1 MTADTNFIFGGGL
14 SGERGRGAGRIGAA
28 ARIAAD
34 EEAAYQRGFE
44 AGIAAEEKAVVRG
57 RGGGREGRAAALSRQ
72 ARRAK
77 KANKARK
84 TAEDKAET
92 KMAQE
97 QSLANTSDGADADFQ
112 VTLLAASACLSLE
125 L

>member
-1 MTADTNFIFGGGL
+1 MWIFAIF
-14 SGERGRGAGRIGAA
+14 EGAA

-77 KANKARK
+77 KAKKARK

>member
-1 MTADTNFIFGGGL
+1 M
-14 SGERGRGAGRIGAA
+14 
-28 ARIAAD
+28 
-34 EEAAYQRGFE
+34 
-44 AGIAAEEKAVVRG
+44 VRG

-77 KANKARK
+77 KARK